1 MSASDPKQT
10 SGTIDTGLLHCCI
23 AASPEASTP
32 QFLITPYF
40 QCFSPFVNRKCGNG
54 APLGADGI
62 FLSIC
67 FYVYF
72 EVGTAFAIC
81 KKGNITQASGAGRKE
96 SPTAPITLSVTLAL
110 EKKMKKAF
118 ILLVLSAIS
127 ISANAAMFTV
137 NPSKDA
143 TIFASGGVN
152 GIGDLFAGTS
162 GGPFGQ
168 VIDERRALMS
178 FDLSGIPL
186 GSIVTNASL
195 TLSVLIAQGT
205 VTGSLHRLMQ
215 DWAEGDQA
223 GMGPGGGQ
231 PSAPAGGNDVTWTA
245 TGLGPA
251 WTTAGA
257 DFVFAP
263 SDSALIPSAGTVTF
277 TSAGMVSDV
286 QGWIDASFGNFGWI
300 LTGSAAPG
308 NARKFAAREALSNQP
323 LLSVTYTAVPIPAA
337 MWLFGSA
344 LGLLGWIRRNKPA

>member
-1 MSASDPKQT
+1 VFPVFEPIRQSD
-10 SGTIDTGLLHCCI
+10 CRNV
-23 AASPEASTP
+23 A
-32 QFLITPYF
+32 
-40 QCFSPFVNRKCGNG
+40 PFG
-54 APLGADGI
+54 AEGI
-62 FLSIC
+62 FVTDW
-67 FYVYF
+67 FYGYLQG
-72 EVGTAFAIC
+72 GTRFAYIQIRYQSSEPGRS
-81 KKGNITQASGAGRKE
+81 KGEPSGV
-96 SPTAPITLSVTLAL
+96 IDVVFHFAL

-127 ISANAAMFTV
+127 ISANAVMVTA
-137 NPSKDA
+137 NPSQDA

-162 GGPFGQ
+162 GGPIGQ
-168 VIDERRALMS
+168 VVDERRALMS

-186 GSIVTNASL
+186 GSIVTDASL
-195 TLSVLIAQGT
+195 TLSVLSAQGT

-215 DWAEGDQA
+215 DWTEGDQA
-223 GMGPGGGQ
+223 GMGMGGGQ
-231 PSAPAGGNDVTWTA
+231 PSDPAGGNDVTWTA

-257 DFVFAP
+257 DFVFTP

-277 TSAGMVSDV
+277 TSAAMLSDV
-286 QGWIDASFGNFGWI
+286 QGWVDASLGNFGWI
-300 LTGSAAPG
+300 LTGSTTSG
-308 NARKFAAREALSNQP
+308 NVRKFAAREALSNQP